1 MRLGA
6 ITDLNELAVCRS
18 ERSVVG
24 LRASGQRI
32 RRLCC
37 YLSPKQVQRTEPKPS
52 DTQTGEQPGAGQRRK
67 KSTKVLQHHVAA
79 VSKGSE
85 AKQGGGEQGLI
96 SETQSNAGSR
106 MIFAF
111 L

>member
-6 ITDLNELAVCRS
+6 IADLNELAVCRS

-24 LRASGQRI
+24 QRI
-32 RRLCC
+32 RRLCLFI